1 MSSPA
6 AADGVYLEAM
16 AGISFGKIGWD
27 VFEGSFG
34 EVFSSVVC
42 RSRSSDAALSL
53 LMSIVSSFVLQV

>member
-1 MSSPA
+1 
-6 AADGVYLEAM
+6 M
-16 AGISFGKIGWD
+16 AGISSGEIGWD